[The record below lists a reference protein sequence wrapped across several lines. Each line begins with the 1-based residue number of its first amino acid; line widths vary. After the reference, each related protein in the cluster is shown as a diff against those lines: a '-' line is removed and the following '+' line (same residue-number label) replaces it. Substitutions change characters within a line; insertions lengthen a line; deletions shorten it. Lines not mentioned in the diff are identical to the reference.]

1 MTNFKKYIYHKR
13 KELSI
18 ICHRGLWVKEK
29 YPENSISA
37 IQNAVDSNFPIV
49 EIDVRKNMN
58 NDFFLMHDEDLIR
71 TTNISGKIS
80 SISSNEIKNA
90 FLKKGNGEKNILS
103 NEKIPSLEEV
113 LNTFRKDILFDI
125 DVKNESDRESLIS
138 FIHKNNYQDFVDVKK
153 PLKNISE
160 AKEYMDKEF
169 QSKIIKMIVLN
180 ITNQSMD
187 EISQIINLT
196 NPEIVEI
203 NFSDVSVLREV
214 LIICQKRDIAVW
226 VNTLDDV
233 PNGGFTDSFAL
244 KSPNKCWGSL
254 ISQGVS
260 MIQSDHPSILKH
272 WYESVFLAN

>member
-1 MTNFKKYIYHKR
+1 MTNFKKYIYHKQ

-37 IQNAVDSNFPIV
+37 IRNAVDSNFPIV

-125 DVKNESDRESLIS
+125 DVKNEDPASVELEVKIDKFYIS
-138 FIHKNNYQDFVDVKK
+138 FWDGYSLAERFDFSSYERALTQFKKSAKRLAKN
-153 PLKNISE
+153 
-160 AKEYMDKEF
+160 
-169 QSKIIKMIVLN
+169 
-180 ITNQSMD
+180 
-187 EISQIINLT
+187 
-196 NPEIVEI
+196 
-203 NFSDVSVLREV
+203 LR
-214 LIICQKRDIAVW
+214 R
-226 VNTLDDV
+226 
-233 PNGGFTDSFAL
+233 F
-244 KSPNKCWGSL
+244 
-254 ISQGVS
+254 
-260 MIQSDHPSILKH
+260 
-272 WYESVFLAN
+272 